1 MNDLCADIGYK
12 SINHYGEQL
21 CGDHVDIIEQ
31 STKDGTV
38 IVLADGL
45 GSGVK
50 ASILSTLTSK
60 IISTMMAEGL
70 PLEECVSTIAA
81 TLPVCSLRG
90 VAYSTF
96 TIIHIKH
103 NQTAEVI
110 QYDNPKVI
118 LIRNEQNYDYPT
130 TEMNI
135 GGKKI
140 LKTVIPLQEN
150 DVFVAM
156 SDGCPHAGIGTAYN
170 FGWKREEIVGFVEM
184 LVPVGYTAKTLSTM
198 LVDECNRLY
207 DDKPGDDATACVV
220 RIRKREPMN
229 ILFGPPSNRDDCD
242 RMMSLFFSKEG
253 KHIICGGTTS
263 SIAAKFLRKPLKA
276 SLKFEKSDIPPIAEL
291 EGVDLVTEGVITV
304 NRVLEYAKD
313 HLAENTK
320 YDIWSQHRDGASLIS
335 RLLFEEATDINF
347 YVGRAINP
355 AHQNPDLPINF
366 SIKMNLVEELSACL
380 KQMGK
385 RIKVSYF

>member
-21 CGDHVDIIEQ
+21 CGDHIDIVEQ
-31 STKDGTV
+31 DENSQV

-70 PLEECVSTIAA
+70 SLEDCVETIAA
-81 TLPVCSLRG
+81 TLPICSVRG

-96 TIIHIKH
+96 TIIHLI
-103 NQTAEVI
+103 NNETAELI
-110 QYDNPKVI
+110 QYDNPQII
-118 LIRNEQNYDYPT
+118 LIRDCENYEYPRV
-130 TEMNI
+130 EMNI

-140 LKTVIPLQEN
+140 YRSTIKLHEDDI
-150 DVFVAM
+150 FIAM
-156 SDGCPHAGIGTAYN
+156 SDGCPHAGIGIAYN
-170 FGWKREEIVGFVEM
+170 FGWKREDIISFMESISH
-184 LVPVGYTAKTLSTM
+184 VGYTAKTLSTI
-198 LVDECNRLY
+198 LIDECNKLY
-207 DDKPGDDATACVV
+207 GEKPGDDATACIV

-229 ILFGPPSNRDDCD
+229 LLFGPPRNRDDCD
-242 RMMSLFFSKEG
+242 RMMSLFFSKKG

-263 SIAAKFLRKPLKA
+263 SIAAKYLHKPLRP
-276 SLKFEKSDIPPIAEL
+276 SLNFERSDIPPIAEL

-313 HLAENTK
+313 YLKDNESYEQWGYK
-320 YDIWSQHRDGASLIS
+320 RDGASLIS
-335 RLLFEEATDINF
+335 RMLFEEATDINF

-366 SIKMNLVEELSACL
+366 SIKMNLVTELSDCL
-380 KQMGK
+380 KKMGK